1 MDFKKLLL
9 ITLFALL
16 LTPIVNAYANIPAP
30 NAPALSLSNCGQNCA
45 IRAGQVFSAVSGRT
59 YSFDTLTI
67 DRNAAITVL
76 YENVPLSVANGGT
89 VTLRANNLFISG
101 IITAAG
107 PNRISPLNG
116 GNGGTINLEVK
127 DRLEITPTSRLTVQG
142 GNSNYANNA
151 CPVAGNGGN
160 GGNINIKTTPNAI
173 VNIEGQLNVTAGIG
187 ATPDVECPEVTS
199 GQVGIDGT
207 VTFNQNLELDQG
219 NMVIKYLRPEGNIP
233 LGFPNQAK
241 SGQEIDVTTTAFDQF
256 GGKFNPEVT
265 WTTSNE
271 QVVSVDQINST
282 HAHLTAIKTGTA
294 TITATSTNGNWRAT
308 SRITVIAGNVATISP
323 DVDSTTML
331 TNRALTIRLNA
342 EDANGN
348 EIASPLQDATF
359 RDRLTYR
366 IERESTATG
375 RLALSQDGKSLT
387 LTAGNTVGTLLVTI
401 GFDNSQATVQFNVQT
416 ASTTNLT
423 LEINP
428 DEETIQIGDQ
438 IQFILNATDAQ
449 NRQVN
454 LSQDSQVDV
463 IYSVSNNQI
472 AEINQDGLLTAK
484 KLGTVTVTARV
495 ISISNVR
502 QAEIART
509 TAQVKIET
517 GSASQIEIKG
527 PLVLTAGQ
535 TVQYKAKVKDEADT
549 QLARDYDNNEAFE
562 YIWIANKGTIYAN
575 GTYTAKQAGDVT
587 ITVALAN
594 DRSVIGSKTIAVYPK
609 EKPVDVKVTTTKA
622 TAGAQTKLIAV
633 SVDEFGNELDEIAA
647 TWTLNEVTGTAALSG
662 STLTG
667 QKEGEV
673 EVTAHATVNGAEVS
687 QTQTIEIEHGIAKT
701 IKISPDSKHLRL
713 GDSYQLE
720 VSATDK
726 YGNEF
731 TPEVTWTS
739 TDSDIVDV
747 DHNGEIEA
755 DNYGTSTIKARLN
768 QDDDVT
774 DTILV
779 TVDDTQTGVF
789 QVRTVSGQVQ
799 TTAPVET
806 KFTKVKITP
815 DSTDANTNNSTGLFT
830 ANDSSLSIVAIG
842 LVILLVIAGLYY
854 MTSKPANI

>member
-1 MDFKKLLL
+1 MNWKNLLL
-9 ITLFALL
+9 IALFALVA
-16 LTPIVNAYANIPAP
+16 TPLAAAALPDLAQCGRVCTIRNNEAYLA
-30 NAPALSLSNCGQNCA
+30 
-45 IRAGQVFSAVSGRT
+45 RSGVT
-59 YSFDTLTI
+59 YTFDTLTLEPHSMI
-67 DRNAAITVL
+67 KTSTEQA
-76 YENVPLSVANGGT
+76 PLDVANGGT
-89 VTLRANNLFISG
+89 LNINAKNLFVSG
-101 IITAAG
+101 TIAAVS
-107 PNRISPLNG
+107 NFRFSPYNG
-116 GNGGTINLEVK
+116 GNAGTINLEVR
-127 DRLEITPTSRLTVQG
+127 DRLEVSPLGVITAIGAPSL
-142 GNSNYANNA
+142 YPNNA

-187 ATPDVECPEVTS
+187 ATPNENCPDVTA

-219 NMVIKYLRPEGNIP
+219 NMVIKYEYPQGNIP

-256 GGKFNPEVT
+256 GGKFNPDVT

-271 QVVSVDQINST
+271 QVVSVDQLNST
-282 HAHLTAIKTGTA
+282 YAHLTAMRSGTA

-308 SRITVIAGNVATISP
+308 SRITVLAGNVATISP
-323 DVDSTTML
+323 EVDSTTIL
-331 TNRALTIRLNA
+331 TNRMLSIQLNA

-359 RDRLTYR
+359 RDRLTYK

-375 RLALSQDGKSLT
+375 RLTLSQDGKSLI

-416 ASTTNLT
+416 ASTTDLT

-428 DEETIQIGDQ
+428 DDETIQIGDQ
-438 IQFILNATDAQ
+438 IQFTLNATDAQ

-472 AEINQDGLLTAK
+472 AEINQNGLLTAK
-484 KLGTVTVTARV
+484 KLGTLTVTARV
-495 ISISNVR
+495 ISISNAR
-502 QAEIART
+502 QVEVART

-517 GSASQIEIKG
+517 GSASQIEIRG

-535 TVQYKAKVKDEADT
+535 TVQYKAKVKDDADT
-549 QLARDYDNNEAFE
+549 QLARDYDNDAAFE
-562 YIWIANKGTIYAN
+562 YIWIADKGTIYAN

-622 TAGAQTKLIAV
+622 TAGQSTKLTAV
-633 SVDEFGNELDEIAA
+633 AVDEFGNELDEITA
-647 TWTLNEVTGTAALSG
+647 TWTLNEITGTAALSG
-662 STLTG
+662 NTLTG

-673 EVTAHATVNGAEVS
+673 EVTAHATVNGAEVT
-687 QTQTIEIEHGIAKT
+687 QTQTIEIEHGIAKS

-747 DHNGEIEA
+747 DHDGEIEA

-799 TTAPVET
+799 TSAPVET

-854 MTSKPANI
+854 MTSKPTNI